1 MGIHLKGFEF
11 AIIQSSQFSLM
22 KIPLQEFNK
31 YYEDIVE
38 ISNSWNIN
46 YNKF

>member
-1 MGIHLKGFEF
+1 
-11 AIIQSSQFSLM
+11 M